1 MEVGFKHQKA
11 NKPEPVRIEQ
21 VFAEKPGGGLVAN
34 PDFDV
39 PPTSAVALDPSTGLY
54 KPIKAYKLVASV
66 EAADTTIKIAKGSGV
81 AKNDIIGHGKIAV
94 KCTAVNS
101 TNEDYDVV
109 TVSLGVAIDI
119 TTEDPWLFQAKAIS
133 VAAVEGVAYGYYD
146 ADSETE
152 GAVKVVASGASTGE
166 INLASVTPYKG
177 SKNLAAND
185 YVILKDQVEAVEGV
199 DAEPLYKPEYI
210 TGKTD
215 WVYAGEGDQ
224 SVKLINGANV
234 RKETANISEEIAA
247 LLPTIKRV

>member
-1 MEVGFKHQKA
+1 MEVGFKHQDAPK
-11 NKPEPVRIEQ
+11 KEPVRIEQ

-34 PDFDV
+34 PSFDV
-39 PPTSAVALDPSTGLY
+39 PPTSAVYLDPSTGLY

-101 TNEDYDVV
+101 SNADYDLV
-109 TVSLGVAIDI
+109 TVSLGVEIDI
-119 TTEDPWLFQAKAIS
+119 TTEDPWLYQAKAES

-152 GAVKVVASGASTGE
+152 GALKVVASSAGEGE
-166 INLASVTPYKG
+166 IALASVTPYKG
-177 SKNLAAND
+177 VKNLAADD
-185 YVILKDQVEAVEGV
+185 YVLLKNKVDAVEGV
-199 DAEPLYKPEYI
+199 DGEPLAVPEYI

-234 RKETANISEEIAA
+234 RKETANISAEIAA